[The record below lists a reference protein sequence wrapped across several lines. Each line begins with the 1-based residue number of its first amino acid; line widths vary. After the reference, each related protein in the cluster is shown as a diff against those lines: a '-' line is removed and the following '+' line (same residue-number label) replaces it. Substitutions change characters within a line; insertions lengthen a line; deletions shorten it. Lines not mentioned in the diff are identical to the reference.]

1 MRSLDTGL
9 PPLILRFA
17 KWNVLA
23 ALLALAV
30 VAAMLVVVVP
40 PLSGPAAYEAMLA
53 GREDSVRCRL
63 CGVPYP
69 TAVAG
74 VGLVVGGFGLMVLFG
89 TVTAILRAFGPP
101 ALVITADGMATYR
114 LPWKTQRFSLEPGT
128 RIRVGPAFRFDP
140 PGRDEEGCAV
150 SGLNLRT
157 RVTDLSADEIC
168 NRLAALRPD
177 WLIEKG

>member
-1 MRSLDTGL
+1 MRSATHIPSLT
-9 PPLILRFA
+9 LRFA

-30 VAAMLVVVVP
+30 VAAMLVVVIP
-40 PLSGPAAYEAMLA
+40 PLSSQAAYEAMLA

-74 VGLVVGGFGLMVLFG
+74 VALVVGGFGLMVLFG

-101 ALVITADGMATYR
+101 ALVFTADGMATYR
-114 LPWKTQRFSLEPGT
+114 LPWKTRRFSLEPGT
-128 RIRVGPAFRFDP
+128 RIPVGPAFRFDP
-140 PGRDEEGCAV
+140 PGRDEEGRAV
-150 SGLNLRT
+150 SGLNPRT
-157 RVTDLSADEIC
+157 RVTDLNADEIRK
-168 NRLAALRPD
+168 RLSALRPD
-177 WLIEKG
+177 WQVEKG